1 MKKNIYLISGFFV
14 LVAALSAGL
23 LVPYQSTVMRCS
35 SDDGKTFDIISRLDE
50 YLLNSP
56 KFYNRIDGEWH
67 PGNRKGGKSSVVTEV
82 RDRSAFQT
90 VFSIWQYF
98 TVKQLET
105 IGLSKGDEALRAS
118 TTITDFV
125 AKTRR
130 GTGSYISTVDLRR
143 RTEILPVPDSIFFT
157 QPCRID

>member
-56 KFYNRIDGEWH
+56 KFYNRVGGEWK
-67 PGNRKGGKSSVVTEV
+67 PGNRKISGKNFVVTEI

-90 VFSIWQYF
+90 DYLKWQYF
-98 TVKQLET
+98 TDKQLET
-105 IGLSKGDEALRAS
+105 IGLSEGDEALRAI
-118 TTITDFV
+118 TIITDFV

-130 GTGSYISTVDLRR
+130 GTGSRISTKDFKKQTL
-143 RTEILPVPDSIFFT
+143 LPPASMFFT